1 MSDDS
6 ETVKIPKTDGFW
18 PTLKR
23 ELLYLFLIALLCGQA
38 AVLYRRNA
46 RLRHQLDW
54 CMGGWD
60 SAVKRSV
67 P

>member
-6 ETVKIPKTDGFW
+6 ETVKIPKTAGFW
-18 PTLKR
+18 PTKR

-46 RLRHQLDW
+46 RLKHQLGW
-54 CMGGWD
+54 CADGWEN
-60 SAVKRSV
+60 AVERGV